1 MQKPTTSDPSFKNF
15 IEGLKN
21 TNVSAVEP
29 RPVQVGQLQPESDV
43 VGSQTEGLNTLYREE
58 KDANKE
64 QKEFYKLQK
73 QHNLIQENQ
82 FKQIVKSLENLNKLF
97 SAKADVENKKDGV
110 GKEGKLDYKGLPD
123 QAKDLTYSE
132 VLKQGVAKVKGV
144 GSSVKSMG
152 KSIVS
157 AFKDPKSAVKGL
169 YSNVKSS
176 TKSMVENVK
185 DIASTKE
192 DYTPEQER
200 FATAYAASEEG
211 LSEKGSETDKLNAGK
226 TQYDALKAKEDDIS
240 AVKGKMDVP
249 TSQGFSPLKDDVK
262 ELTKLESD
270 FASID
275 PRVKKEEVL
284 NNKVNTEVVK
294 KERES
299 EVTGGV
305 GADKPVTVNQESDN
319 VVSAPEAVAEGTKAD
334 LEVSKQLLETT
345 REQLT
350 VLKEIKEALSPETPN
365 ELTEQKSAPSAT
377 EKEKE
382 PGILDSLPNIDVDL
396 PDRRKRSRRN
406 RGKGVP
412 KGIDLPDG
420 KGVPKGIDLPGVD
433 LPDGKGVPKGG
444 LGSRIMGG
452 IKGIG
457 GKLGGLGGI
466 AKGAAGV
473 LGKLAVPLAVATA
486 GYDAYKGVERAGENF
501 DLKEGE
507 EATLGQKTSSA
518 LGSVASGFSFGMVD
532 EKAAAQGINKAGSAV
547 KDFFGFGGDE
557 KDIKAE
563 AKPAETVAG
572 KKESNAESNEAEAKP
587 AETAAGKKGSSGAE
601 GQADDQKLIDEF
613 VKVYPPSEGFTYEG
627 NLTRLNIFDKEG
639 KLSYKEKIGKKLKT
653 MDAATF
659 AGLAMN
665 SGGPTAKTE
674 AEDKPAETAAG
685 KKDVVPKET
694 VDGKKAEYAGDIKAT
709 NTEAKL
715 KVFGK
720 GGSKEYSSFEEMG
733 KALKNKEITPTEHR
747 NAIKFFQKDNPEA
760 YQKELERREKK
771 DVTAEAKPAET
782 AAVVPAKT
790 TPVGA
795 NVARTSTEN
804 ADMGREASKG
814 GANNTVVSNNVS
826 TNNTTTHVP
835 IKATP
840 RAESQG
846 SALDRYQ
853 NRVSSFG

>member
-82 FKQIVKSLENLNKLF
+82 FKLIIKSLENLNKLF
-97 SAKADVENKKDGV
+97 SVKTGIQSKKDGE

-157 AFKDPKSAVKGL
+157 AFKDPASAVKSL
-169 YSNVKSS
+169 YSNVKGS

-200 FATAYAASEEG
+200 FATSYAASA
-211 LSEKGSETDKLNAGK
+211 KGTQFQKGGKSALEAGK
-226 TQYDALKAKEDDIS
+226 DKYDALKAKEEEINVVKEKM
-240 AVKGKMDVP
+240 AVP
-249 TSQGFSPLKDDVK
+249 ASQGFDPLKKDVK
-262 ELTKLESD
+262 ELSKLENQ

-284 NNKVNTEVVK
+284 NNKINTEVVK
-294 KERES
+294 QEQES
-299 EVTGGV
+299 KVTGGK
-305 GADKPVTVNQESDN
+305 GADKPVMVNQESDN
-319 VVSAPEAVAEGTKAD
+319 VVSAPEAIAEETKAD

-350 VLKEIKEALSPETPN
+350 VLKEIKEALSPETPR

-377 EKEKE
+377 EKNS
-382 PGILDSLPNIDVDL
+382 GGGSLLDTAMDL
-396 PDRRKRSRRN
+396 GSDLLGRN
-406 RGKGVP
+406 KGVPGKGVP
-412 KGIDLPDG
+412 KGPG
-420 KGVPKGIDLPGVD
+420 KPS
-433 LPDGKGVPKGG
+433 
-444 LGSRIMGG
+444 LGSRMMGG

-486 GYDAYKGVERAGENF
+486 GYDAYKGVERTGENF

-518 LGSVASGFSFGMVD
+518 LGSVASGFSFGMLD
-532 EKAAAQGINKAGSAV
+532 EKEAAQGINKAGSAV
-547 KDFFGFGGDE
+547 KDFFGFGED
-557 KDIKAE
+557 KKAGAAGGKIPGGGQITDPNAPGYNTDAAE
-563 AKPAETVAG
+563 YQRDKESILAAAKPAETVAG
-572 KKESNAESNEAEAKP
+572 KK
-587 AETAAGKKGSSGAE
+587 GSIR
-601 GQADDQKLIDEF
+601 ADDQKLI
-613 VKVYPPSEGFTYEG
+613 SEGKTVKTEV
-627 NLTRLNIFDKEG
+627 DKSG
-639 KLSYKEKIGKKLKT
+639 AQKAGIIPGGGQITDPNASGYNA
-653 MDAATF
+653 DAAEYQRDKQ
-659 AGLAMN
+659 N
-665 SGGPTAKTE
+665 IIAKDAKVT
-674 AEDKPAETAAG
+674 P
-685 KKDVVPKET
+685 V
-694 VDGKKAEYAGDIKAT
+694 KA
-709 NTEAKL
+709 
-715 KVFGK
+715 
-720 GGSKEYSSFEEMG
+720 
-733 KALKNKEITPTEHR
+733 
-747 NAIKFFQKDNPEA
+747 
-760 YQKELERREKK
+760 
-771 DVTAEAKPAET
+771 
-782 AAVVPAKT
+782 

-795 NVARTSTEN
+795 NVAKTSTEN
-804 ADMGREASKG
+804 ADMGREAGKG
-814 GANNTVVSNNVS
+814 GGNNTVVSNNVS
-826 TNNTTTHVP
+826 TNNTTTYVP
-835 IKATP
+835 IKAAP
-840 RAESQG
+840 RSESQG

-853 NRVSSFG
+853 NRVTVY

>member
-21 TNVSAVEP
+21 TNVSAVGP
-29 RPVQVGQLQPESDV
+29 RPVQVDQLQPQSEV
-43 VGSQTEGLNTLYREE
+43 VGSQTEGLNTLYKEE

-97 SAKADVENKKDGV
+97 SAKADVENKANKV
-110 GKEGKLDYKGLPD
+110 EYKGLPD

-157 AFKDPKSAVKGL
+157 AFKDPASTVKSL
-169 YSNVKSS
+169 YSNVKGS

-192 DYTPEQER
+192 NYTPEQER
-200 FATAYAASEEG
+200 FAKAQAASA
-211 LSEKGSETDKLNAGK
+211 KGTQFQKGGKSALDAGSDK
-226 TQYDALKAKEDDIS
+226 YDALKAKQEEINV
-240 AVKGKMDVP
+240 VKEKMDVP
-249 TSQGFSPLKDDVK
+249 ASQGFDPLKKDVK
-262 ELTKLESD
+262 ELAKLENQ

-377 EKEKE
+377 EKE
-382 PGILDSLPNIDVDL
+382 GGGGGGSLLDTAMDL
-396 PDRRKRSRRN
+396 GGDLL
-406 RGKGVP
+406 GKGKGAPGKGIP
-412 KGIDLPDG
+412 KGAG
-420 KGVPKGIDLPGVD
+420 KPS
-433 LPDGKGVPKGG
+433 
-444 LGSRIMGG
+444 LGSRIKGLG
-452 IKGIG
+452 SSIKGAGSSIFKGAGGLFSAGGAVAAATTIG
-457 GKLGGLGGI
+457 GGLALNYGLT
-466 AKGAAGV
+466 KGADAITEAAGADTNV
-473 LGKLAVPLAVATA
+473 TPEMEAQDQANWDKASFFEKAQSGVARGIEGVGGFLGADKTVAAAKAARIKSETEYLKSNEAEARPAETVAGKLVKSA
-486 GYDAYKGVERAGENF
+486 GGGKIPGGGQITDPNAPGYNADAAEYQRG
-501 DLKEGE
+501 KE
-507 EATLGQKTSSA
+507 
-518 LGSVASGFSFGMVD
+518 
-532 EKAAAQGINKAGSAV
+532 
-547 KDFFGFGGDE
+547 
-557 KDIKAE
+557 DIKAE
-563 AKPAETVAG
+563 AKPV
-572 KKESNAESNEAEAKP
+572 
-587 AETAAGKKGSSGAE
+587 
-601 GQADDQKLIDEF
+601 
-613 VKVYPPSEGFTYEG
+613 
-627 NLTRLNIFDKEG
+627 
-639 KLSYKEKIGKKLKT
+639 
-653 MDAATF
+653 
-659 AGLAMN
+659 
-665 SGGPTAKTE
+665 
-674 AEDKPAETAAG
+674 ETAAG
-685 KKDVVPKET
+685 KKDVVSKET

-720 GGSKEYSSFEEMG
+720 GGSKEYSSFEEID
-733 KALKNKEITPTEHR
+733 KALKNKEITPTQRR
-747 NAIKFFQKDNPEA
+747 NAIKFFQKENPEA

>member
-21 TNVSAVEP
+21 TNVSAVGP
-29 RPVQVGQLQPESDV
+29 RPVQVDQLQPQSEV
-43 VGSQTEGLNTLYREE
+43 VGSQTEGLNTLYKEE

-82 FKQIVKSLENLNKLF
+82 FKQIVKSLESLNKLF
-97 SAKADVENKKDGV
+97 SAKTGVQNKKDGE

-157 AFKDPKSAVKGL
+157 AFKDPASTVKSL
-169 YSNVKSS
+169 YSNVKGS

-192 DYTPEQER
+192 NYTPEQER
-200 FATAYAASEEG
+200 FAKAYAASA
-211 LSEKGSETDKLNAGK
+211 KGTQFQKGGKSALDAGSDK
-226 TQYDALKAKEDDIS
+226 YDALKAKQEEINV
-240 AVKGKMDVP
+240 VKEKMDVP
-249 TSQGFSPLKDDVK
+249 ASQGFDPLKKDVK
-262 ELTKLESD
+262 ELAKLENQ

-350 VLKEIKEALSPETPN
+350 VLKEIKEALAPETPK

-377 EKEKE
+377 EKE
-382 PGILDSLPNIDVDL
+382 GGGGSSLLGSLAEAAGDL
-396 PDRRKRSRRN
+396 LGRN
-406 RGKGVP
+406 KGAPGKGVP
-412 KGIDLPDG
+412 KGAG
-420 KGVPKGIDLPGVD
+420 KPS
-433 LPDGKGVPKGG
+433 
-444 LGSRIMGG
+444 LGSRMMGG
-452 IKGIG
+452 IKDVANSKI
-457 GKLGGLGGI
+457 GKLGGVLAVAGGAYSAYTGVSDASDEEEVKLAQIEEAKASGEISEGEAKKLTNETKEATVEKKGGAIGGGI
-466 AKGAAGV
+466 GSAIGGMIGGTLGAVGGSFLMPGVGTVVGGVAGGAAGAAAGEAAGNY
-473 LGKLAVPLAVATA
+473 LGEKAGKLA
-486 GYDAYKGVERAGENF
+486 NF
-501 DLKEGE
+501 FGIGKEK
-507 EATLGQKTSSA
+507 EATPVKTP
-518 LGSVASGFSFGMVD
+518 
-532 EKAAAQGINKAGSAV
+532 AV
-547 KDFFGFGGDE
+547 V
-557 KDIKAE
+557 
-563 AKPAETVAG
+563 PMETVAG
-572 KKESNAESNEAEAKP
+572 KLVKSAGGGKIPGGGQITDPNAPGYNA
-587 AETAAGKKGSSGAE
+587 
-601 GQADDQKLIDEF
+601 
-613 VKVYPPSEGFTYEG
+613 
-627 NLTRLNIFDKEG
+627 
-639 KLSYKEKIGKKLKT
+639 
-653 MDAATF
+653 DAAEYQRDRQNIIAKDAKAT
-659 AGLAMN
+659 
-665 SGGPTAKTE
+665 PAKT
-674 AEDKPAETAAG
+674 PA
-685 KKDVVPKET
+685 VVPKET
-694 VDGKKAEYAGDIKAT
+694 VDGKKAKYADDIKVASAT
-709 NTEAKL
+709 SAGAL
-715 KVFGK
+715 
-720 GGSKEYSSFEEMG
+720 SSDPQFD
-733 KALKNKEITPTEHR
+733 KDIREHR
-747 NAIKFFQKDNPEA
+747 KQARDVELKKPDQNYLDTTPDTKPGTGNYLDATPDTKPSIKPDNYLA
-760 YQKELERREKK
+760 
-771 DVTAEAKPAET
+771 
-782 AAVVPAKT
+782 PAKA
-790 TPVGA
+790 TPVGSD
-795 NVARTSTEN
+795 VARTSTEN

>member
-21 TNVSAVEP
+21 TNVSAVGP
-29 RPVQVGQLQPESDV
+29 RPVQVDQLQPQSEV
-43 VGSQTEGLNTLYREE
+43 VGSQTEGLNTLYKEE

-97 SAKADVENKKDGV
+97 SAKADVENKANKV
-110 GKEGKLDYKGLPD
+110 EYKGLPD

-157 AFKDPKSAVKGL
+157 AFKDPASTVKSL
-169 YSNVKSS
+169 YSNVKGS

-192 DYTPEQER
+192 NYTPEQER
-200 FATAYAASEEG
+200 FAKAYAASA
-211 LSEKGSETDKLNAGK
+211 KGTQFQKGGKSALDAGSDK
-226 TQYDALKAKEDDIS
+226 YDALKAKQEEINV
-240 AVKGKMDVP
+240 VKEKMDVP
-249 TSQGFSPLKDDVK
+249 ASQGFDPLKKDVK
-262 ELTKLESD
+262 ELAKLENQ

-350 VLKEIKEALSPETPN
+350 VLKEIKEALAPETPN

-377 EKEKE
+377 EKE
-382 PGILDSLPNIDVDL
+382 GGGGGGSLLDTAMDL
-396 PDRRKRSRRN
+396 GGDLL
-406 RGKGVP
+406 GKGKGAPGKGIP
-412 KGIDLPDG
+412 KGAG
-420 KGVPKGIDLPGVD
+420 KPSLGSRVK
-433 LPDGKGVPKGG
+433 G
-444 LGSRIMGG
+444 LGSS
-452 IKGIG
+452 IKGAGSSIFKGAGGLFSAGGAVAAATTIG
-457 GKLGGLGGI
+457 GGLALNYGLT
-466 AKGAAGV
+466 KGADAITEAAGADTNV
-473 LGKLAVPLAVATA
+473 TP
-486 GYDAYKGVERAGENF
+486 EM
-501 DLKEGE
+501 
-507 EATLGQKTSSA
+507 EAQDQANWDK
-518 LGSVASGFSFGMVD
+518 ASFF
-532 EKAAAQGINKAGSAV
+532 EKAQSGVARGIEGVGGFLGADKTVAAAKAAR
-547 KDFFGFGGDE
+547 
-557 KDIKAE
+557 IKSETEYLKSNEAE
-563 AKPAETVAG
+563 AKPVETVIPTETVTGNKLSPAVAASRARWDRKAANIRRVNEETRAG
-572 KKESNAESNEAEAKP
+572 TYKTDAEKAGIIPGGGQITDPNAPGYNADAAEYQRGKEDIKAEAKP
-587 AETAAGKKGSSGAE
+587 AETAAGKK
-601 GQADDQKLIDEF
+601 
-613 VKVYPPSEGFTYEG
+613 
-627 NLTRLNIFDKEG
+627 
-639 KLSYKEKIGKKLKT
+639 
-653 MDAATF
+653 
-659 AGLAMN
+659 
-665 SGGPTAKTE
+665 
-674 AEDKPAETAAG
+674 
-685 KKDVVPKET
+685 DVVSKET

-733 KALKNKEITPTEHR
+733 KALKNKEITPAQHR

>member
-1 MQKPTTSDPSFKNF
+1 
-15 IEGLKN
+15 
-21 TNVSAVEP
+21 
-29 RPVQVGQLQPESDV
+29 
-43 VGSQTEGLNTLYREE
+43 
-58 KDANKE
+58 
-64 QKEFYKLQK
+64 
-73 QHNLIQENQ
+73 
-82 FKQIVKSLENLNKLF
+82 
-97 SAKADVENKKDGV
+97 
-110 GKEGKLDYKGLPD
+110 
-123 QAKDLTYSE
+123 
-132 VLKQGVAKVKGV
+132 
-144 GSSVKSMG
+144 MG

-157 AFKDPKSAVKGL
+157 AFKDPTSAVKSL
-169 YSNVKSS
+169 YSNVKGS

-192 DYTPEQER
+192 NYTPEQER
-200 FATAYAASEEG
+200 FAKAYAASA
-211 LSEKGSETDKLNAGK
+211 KGTQFQKGGKSALDAGSDK
-226 TQYDALKAKEDDIS
+226 YDALKAKQEEINV
-240 AVKGKMDVP
+240 VKEKMDVP
-249 TSQGFSPLKDDVK
+249 ASQGFDPLKKDVK
-262 ELTKLESD
+262 ELAKLENQ

-350 VLKEIKEALSPETPN
+350 VLKEIKEALAPETPN

-377 EKEKE
+377 EKE
-382 PGILDSLPNIDVDL
+382 GGGGGGSLLDTAMDL
-396 PDRRKRSRRN
+396 GGDLLGRDKGAP
-406 RGKGVP
+406 GKGIP
-412 KGIDLPDG
+412 KGAG
-420 KGVPKGIDLPGVD
+420 KPS
-433 LPDGKGVPKGG
+433 
-444 LGSRIMGG
+444 LGSRMMGG

-532 EKAAAQGINKAGSAV
+532 EKEAAQGINKAGSAV

-572 KKESNAESNEAEAKP
+572 KK
-587 AETAAGKKGSSGAE
+587 GSSGAE
-601 GQADDQKLIDEF
+601 GQADDQKLIDQF
-613 VKVYPPSEGFTYEG
+613 VKAYPPSKGFTYEG
-627 NLTRLNIFDKEG
+627 NLTRLTIFDKEG
-639 KLSYKEKIGKKLKT
+639 KQSYQEKIGKKLKT

-665 SGGPTAKTE
+665 SEGPTAKTE
-674 AEDKPAETAAG
+674 AEAKPAETVAG
-685 KKDVVPKET
+685 KLVKST
-694 VDGKKAEYAGDIKAT
+694 GGGKIPGGGQITDPNAPGYNADAAEYQRDKEDIKAT

-720 GGSKEYSSFEEMG
+720 EGSKEYSSFDEIG

-747 NAIKFFQKDNPEA
+747 NAIKFFQKENPKA